1 MEQAEFIQKTQKLCE
16 LYGKSLNE
24 TQAEF
29 WYLSLRN
36 FDAQIYE
43 KAIGDYVKSN
53 KYMPTISDLLGQI
66 KETSQREKEKSQKE
80 AQEQNVV
87 KVPCDKC
94 HGSGLIK
101 YTKEHLYD
109 YCCTCSC
116 ENGKRQRELYPFMLS
131 YYDVLP
137 HVENELHI
145 PKKPKTTDPVMVS
158 TTAPLDYDLSQIR
171 F

>member
-1 MEQAEFIQKTQKLCE
+1 MEKQDFISTTQKLCD

-29 WYLSLRN
+29 WYISLQN
-36 FDAQIYE
+36 YDAQLYK
-43 KAIGDYVKSN
+43 KAIGDYARSN

-66 KETSQREKEKSQKE
+66 KKTAEAEKMKTQQEAEQET
-80 AQEQNVV
+80 V
-87 KVPCDKC
+87 KRVPCDKC

-101 YTKEHLYD
+101 YTREKLYD
-109 YCCTCSC
+109 YYCTCNC
-116 ENGKRQRELYPFMLS
+116 ENGKRQKELYPFMLS

-137 HVENELHI
+137 HVQNEIQI
-145 PKKPKTTDPVMVS
+145 PRQPKETAPRIVS
-158 TTAPLDYDLSQIR
+158 ASAPLDYDLSQIK